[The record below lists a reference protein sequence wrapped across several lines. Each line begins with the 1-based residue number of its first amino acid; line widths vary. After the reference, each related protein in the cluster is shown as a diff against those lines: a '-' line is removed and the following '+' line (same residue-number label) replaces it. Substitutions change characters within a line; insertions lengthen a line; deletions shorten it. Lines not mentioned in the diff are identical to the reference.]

1 MNLLSVPEKLFKAL
15 MAHTHYLIGIVHRY
29 IGNSRGAQWEYEA
42 AIDAFTRALEWK
54 PDFAQVYLDRGIL
67 YWREIDHPRKAIHD
81 LTTAMNLDPRL
92 VEAQFNRA
100 IAHQQLREY
109 AEAIADFQ
117 AYLAVGEHPYWRE
130 HAESMIRE
138 LSEWV
143 PNAEADQ

>member
-1 MNLLSVPEKLFKAL
+1 MKLLSVPGKLFRAL
-15 MAHTHYLIGIVHRY
+15 MAHSHYMIGIVHRY
-29 IGNSRGAQWEYEA
+29 IGNSRGVRWGYEV

-54 PDFAQVYLDRGIL
+54 PDFAHVYLDRGIL

-81 LTTAMNLDPRL
+81 LTRAMDLDPRL

-143 PNAEADQ
+143 LNTEADS